1 MKQSYDVVI
10 IGGGVVGSAIARELS
25 RYKLRIAV
33 LEKESDVCT
42 QTSGRNTGMLHAGF
56 LYKTGSPASSF
67 NPLVIPVA
75 KEP

>member
-1 MKQSYDVVI
+1 MQQSYDVVI

-42 QTSGRNTGMLHAGF
+42 QTSGRNTGML
-56 LYKTGSPASSF
+56 TPGSSIRPAPSRPSAPWRATRSST
-67 NPLVIPVA
+67 
-75 KEP
+75 K